1 MLAARLVAA
10 DDAEKFLAVLGL
22 DGLAAVGRLRHDGV
36 RRHRRRRGLRG
47 YRRRASAEM
56 LLDMK
61 VLLLLLQLLEVVL
74 VVGRLVVALEAAGVE

>member
-22 DGLAAVGRLRHDGV
+22 DGLAAVGGLRHDGV

-56 LLDMK
+56 LLNMK
-61 VLLLLLQLLEVVL
+61 VLLLLQLLEVVL

>member
-1 MLAARLVAA
+1 MFAARLVAA
-10 DDAEKFLAVLGL
+10 DDAEKFLPVLGL

-61 VLLLLLQLLEVVL
+61 VLLLLQLLEVVL
-74 VVGRLVVALEAAGVE
+74 VVGRLVVALEGAGVE

>member
-61 VLLLLLQLLEVVL
+61 VLLLLQLLEVVL